1 MGIHG
6 QYRLDDARGEG
17 VMIVSGRDAA
27 ERSGRD
33 AAAID
38 PERASWSVSDWFPD
52 GWSDGRSQE
61 VLQRIGG
68 EVFGAAASTQEELLA
83 LRERVRDALRSG
95 ALVALRA
102 LPLTLATSWEME
114 EPEPLGERVAPREEK
129 TWVAIGLVTDDDPP
143 RPVPS
148 KRYRI
153 ELPDGSVIEGSLDGN
168 GLARITGIDPG
179 DCKVSFPD
187 LDAKDWRRA

>member
-1 MGIHG
+1 MGIYG
-6 QYRLDDARGEG
+6 QYRLDDVRGGG
-17 VMIVSGRDAA
+17 VWIVKGRDPDRPLDL
-27 ERSGRD
+27 ET
-33 AAAID
+33 IE
-38 PERASWSVSDWFPD
+38 PERAGWSVSGWFPD
-52 GWSDGRSQE
+52 PWSDGRSQE
-61 VLQRIGG
+61 VLRRIGG
-68 EVFGAAASTQEELLA
+68 EVFGVPASTHEELLA

-102 LPLTLATSWEME
+102 PPLTLATSWELE

-129 TWVAIGLVTDDDPP
+129 TWVTISLVTDDDPP

-148 KRYRI
+148 KRYRM
-153 ELPDGSVIEGSLDGN
+153 ELPDGSVVEGSLDRN

-187 LDAKDWRRA
+187 LDAKDWRPCK